1 MSPSRQ
7 MARVPTR
14 ARTTRNSRNRPTT
27 TCMRAPSRAVRWC
40 AREPSAPRVAVPA
53 GRAGAVRS
61 GDAEGPR
68 RGAAL
73 QGCSVARAGA
83 ARRAGG
89 RSQSLD
95 VRGLR
100 ALGALR
106 DVERDALVL
115 LERAVAARLD
125 LAVVGEHVGGAVR
138 GGDEAEALL
147 GVEPLHGASSHG
159 AVFSR

>member
-1 MSPSRQ
+1 AGPDRRRR
-7 MARVPTR
+7 ACGLLR
-14 ARTTRNSRNRPTT
+14 ARCGGALVSL
-27 TCMRAPSRAVRWC
+27 MGVG
-40 AREPSAPRVAVPA
+40 A
-53 GRAGAVRS
+53 GSQRTSGRGAVR
-61 GDAEGPR
+61 GRRRAAPR
-68 RGAAL
+68 RGPS
-73 QGCSVARAGA
+73 GCAVTRAGA

-125 LAVVGEHVGGAVR
+125 LAVVRE
-138 GGDEAEALL
+138 
-147 GVEPLHGASSHG
+147 
-159 AVFSR
+159 